1 MTNKVIDDDK
11 LTGFDYFLLLVIACV
26 YPFVAYCLIARNDMI
41 AYAVPVGIFVV
52 ASFITYAALR
62 DFLAYYKEATASKK

>member
-1 MTNKVIDDDK
+1 MSNKINDDDK
-11 LTGFDYFLLLVIACV
+11 LTGFDYCLLAAIACV

-41 AYAVPVGIFVV
+41 AYVIPVGIFIV

-62 DFLAYYKEATASKK
+62 DFLIYYKEVTSSKK